1 MDLPNISPSRTIE
14 EMATVPGK
22 HFLANLFSRRDLLLQ
37 MVRRDF
43 ERRFIGSAA
52 GWLWGIFHPLAT
64 LACWTFVFNYSLGVK
79 VPPYQ
84 GTENYT
90 LFLLC
95 GFMPW
100 MLFQETVQRSATALV
115 ENGNLIT
122 KTLFPSELIPVS
134 IFLSSLVNHLLTLA
148 LALTAIAWAGV
159 DLSFKPVALIGYIL
173 LIGLFSIGVSWF
185 VSSLHVFLR
194 DTAQVT
200 IIVLTIWMWLTP
212 IFMTADQVKGPLRG
226 LLLKNPLSYA
236 ATGYRDLLRRLSPP
250 SGVEFV
256 WLAASAVLVFVI
268 GGLVFR
274 QLKPGFADVL

>member
-1 MDLPNISPSRTIE
+1 MPR
-14 EMATVPGK
+14 VPGK
-22 HFLANLFSRRDLLLQ
+22 HFLTNLFERRDLLMQL
-37 MVRRDF
+37 VRRDF

-52 GWLWGIFHPLAT
+52 GWLWGLFHPLAT
-64 LACWTFVFNYSLGVK
+64 IGCWTFVFNYSLGQK

-95 GFMPW
+95 GFLPW

-122 KTLFPSELIPVS
+122 KTVFPSELIPVS
-134 IFLSSLVNHLLTLA
+134 IFLSSLVNHFLTLS
-148 LALTAIAWAGV
+148 LALVAIAWSGGR
-159 DLSFKPVALIGYIL
+159 LTFHPLALVGYL
-173 LIGLFSIGVSWF
+173 LLLGLFSIGISWL

-200 IIVLTIWMWLTP
+200 VIVLTIWMWMTP
-212 IFMTADQVKGPLRG
+212 IFMTVNDIKGPLRG
-226 LLLKNPLSYA
+226 VLLRNPLSYVSNA
-236 ATGYRDLLRRLSPP
+236 YRDVLLRSVAP
-250 SGVEFV
+250 SASEFA
-256 WLAASAVLVFVI
+256 WLAVSAVAVFVV

>member
-1 MDLPNISPSRTIE
+1 
-14 EMATVPGK
+14 MAHFPGE
-22 HFLANLFSRRDLLLQ
+22 HFLTNLWERRGLLMQ

-52 GWLWGIFHPLAT
+52 GWLWGLFHPLAT
-64 LACWTFVFNYSLGVK
+64 IACWTFVFNYSLGQK

-95 GFMPW
+95 GFVPW

-134 IFLSSLVNHLLTLA
+134 IFLSSLVNHVLTLA
-148 LALTAIAWAGV
+148 ITLAAIAWSGGKFTFWP
-159 DLSFKPVALIGYIL
+159 LALVGYVVL
-173 LIGLFSIGVSWF
+173 LGLFSIGVSW
-185 VSSLHVFLR
+185 VVASVNVFLR

-212 IFMTADQVKGPLRG
+212 IFMTAEQIKGPLRG

-236 ATGYRDLLRRLSPP
+236 ANGYRDVLLRSVAPNTGELL
-250 SGVEFV
+250 
-256 WLAASAVLVFVI
+256 WLGATAVAVFVL

>member
-1 MDLPNISPSRTIE
+1 M
-14 EMATVPGK
+14 PGK
-22 HFLANLFSRRDLLLQ
+22 HFLTSLFERRDLLFQ

-43 ERRFIGSAA
+43 ERRFVGSAA
-52 GWLWGIFHPLAT
+52 GWLWGVFHPLAT
-64 LACWTFVFNYSLGVK
+64 LLCWTFVFNYSLGQR
-79 VPPYQ
+79 VPPAQ

-122 KTLFPSELIPVS
+122 KTVFPSELIPVS

-148 LALTAIAWAGV
+148 LALVALAWSGV
-159 DLSFKPVALIGYIL
+159 ALSFKPLALVGYVV
-173 LIGLFSIGVSWF
+173 LIGLFSVGVSWL

-200 IIVLTIWMWLTP
+200 VIALTIWMWLTP

-226 LLLKNPLSYA
+226 LLLRNPLSYA
-236 ATGYRDLLRRLSPP
+236 ATGYRELLLQASLP
-250 SGVEFV
+250 SGVEFA
-256 WLAASAVLVFVI
+256 WLAGSAVLAFVV